1 MREINDMRIIM
12 VLAPSASKDLI
23 DSVYFETKTFEGREF
38 PLGGEKNVMQM
49 GLAELDKFVGV

>member
-1 MREINDMRIIM
+1 MRIIM